1 MKVWVI
7 GRNYPLPGNG
17 MQGSFELEQAKM
29 LARFGND
36 VQYLACSLH
45 PTKRIRRRGMLSW
58 GEDGLEVNVL
68 SAFFV
73 PRVFPLYLVKFRNS
87 FWRKLFAAVESRHG
101 LPEVIHVHYP
111 AMLMIA
117 DALAEYRRRGVR
129 IIATEHWTKVLHHRL
144 DWIELREYRKFSKLL
159 DQMLCV
165 GSPLAKSTSELI
177 GREVK
182 LLPNVVSE
190 LFRPSSKGHPGF
202 RFVAVGRLIALKQF
216 DRVVAAFAE
225 CFRGNAEVTLTI
237 IGDGEERSRLQTMIQ
252 EGNLEAQV
260 RLLGSQ
266 SRQQTAEIVSEC
278 DNLVCYSEFETFGV
292 PVIEAWACGL
302 TTTCT
307 STAAVVIDNFDDR
320 LGVKVSPTDFD
331 GLKSAMRFVYEHR
344 DDYDREFIANF
355 AFSHFSETEIY
366 RRLEEIYMK

>member
-129 IIATEHWTKVLHHRL
+129 IIATEHWIGLSCANTGNSRS
-144 DWIELREYRKFSKLL
+144 FSTR
-159 DQMLCV
+159 C
-165 GSPLAKSTSELI
+165 SASA
-177 GREVK
+177 RRWR
-182 LLPNVVSE
+182 N
-190 LFRPSSKGHPGF
+190 RRRSSSGA
-202 RFVAVGRLIALKQF
+202 R
-216 DRVVAAFAE
+216 
-225 CFRGNAEVTLTI
+225 
-237 IGDGEERSRLQTMIQ
+237 
-252 EGNLEAQV
+252 
-260 RLLGSQ
+260 
-266 SRQQTAEIVSEC
+266 
-278 DNLVCYSEFETFGV
+278 
-292 PVIEAWACGL
+292 
-302 TTTCT
+302 
-307 STAAVVIDNFDDR
+307 
-320 LGVKVSPTDFD
+320 
-331 GLKSAMRFVYEHR
+331 
-344 DDYDREFIANF
+344 
-355 AFSHFSETEIY
+355 
-366 RRLEEIYMK
+366 